1 MLLERGR
8 ESELLAACRRQVEI
22 RRFVPD
28 LQHEKS
34 LVGRKDVLEGAGEAG
49 DVIAAR
55 HRTAKGLAHLVP
67 QAAGT
72 RRVVASD
79 GNDVLWYLHEHLA
92 CIWSRLD
99 TIPRRGGDRL
109 F

>member
-8 ESELLAACRRQVEI
+8 ESELLAAGSRKLEI

-55 HRTAKGLAHLVP
+55 HRTAEGLSHLVP
-67 QAAGT
+67 QAAGM
-72 RRVVASD
+72 RRVVASYC
-79 GNDVLWYLHEHLA
+79 NDVLWHLHEHRA
-92 CIWSRLD
+92 GIWSRLD
-99 TIPRRGGDRL
+99 MTPRRGSDRL